1 MNFNELNN
9 QSTVYVDS
17 TLQTTTMRHVFT
29 WMFGALGITALTAM
43 LVAKSSLIYTMRM
56 NPGLLWGLIIAELAL
71 VFILSA
77 RIGKMSFFTSSLL
90 FTIYSILNGVTLS
103 SIIFIVYTMT
113 SIAATF
119 FITAGM
125 FGAMALWGYFTK
137 KDLSKWGSI
146 FFMLLIGLILA
157 TVVNLFLRSGA
168 MGFIFSIVGVIIFT
182 GLTAF
187 DVNKIKQML
196 AQMQGFEE
204 GDVVRKVALM
214 GALTLYLDFINL
226 FLYLLRFFGR
236 RD

>member
-43 LVAKSSLIYTMRM
+43 LVAKSSLIYTMIM
-56 NPGLLWGLIIAELAL
+56 NSGLLWGLIIAELAL

-103 SIIFIVYTMT
+103 SIFIVYTMT

-119 FITAGM
+119 F
-125 FGAMALWGYFTK
+125 YY
-137 KDLSKWGSI
+137 SRYVRSHGSVGI
-146 FFMLLIGLILA
+146 FYQKRFEQ
-157 TVVNLFLRSGA
+157 
-168 MGFIFSIVGVIIFT
+168 VG
-182 GLTAF
+182 
-187 DVNKIKQML
+187 
-196 AQMQGFEE
+196 
-204 GDVVRKVALM
+204 
-214 GALTLYLDFINL
+214 
-226 FLYLLRFFGR
+226 
-236 RD
+236 

>member
-43 LVAKSSLIYTMRM
+43 LVAKSSLIYTMIM

-103 SIIFIVYTMT
+103 SIFIVYTMT

-168 MGFIFSIVGVIIFT
+168 MGFIISIVGVIIFT

-196 AQMQGFEE
+196 VQMQGFEE

>member
-1 MNFNELNN
+1 
-9 QSTVYVDS
+9 
-17 TLQTTTMRHVFT
+17 
-29 WMFGALGITALTAM
+29 
-43 LVAKSSLIYTMRM
+43 
-56 NPGLLWGLIIAELAL
+56 
-71 VFILSA
+71 
-77 RIGKMSFFTSSLL
+77 
-90 FTIYSILNGVTLS
+90 
-103 SIIFIVYTMT
+103 
-113 SIAATF
+113 
-119 FITAGM
+119 M

>member
-43 LVAKSSLIYTMRM
+43 LVAKSSLIYTMIM

-103 SIIFIVYTMT
+103 SIFIVYTMT

-157 TVVNLFLRSGA
+157 TVVNLFLRSDA
-168 MGFIFSIVGVIIFT
+168 MGFIISIVGVIIFT

-196 AQMQGFEE
+196 AQTQGLEE

>member
-43 LVAKSSLIYTMRM
+43 LVAKSSLIYTMIM
-56 NPGLLWGLIIAELAL
+56 NPGLLWGLIIVELAL

-103 SIIFIVYTMT
+103 SIFIVYTMT

-204 GDVVRKVALM
+204 GDIVRKVALM

>member
-1 MNFNELNN
+1 MNFNELRNS
-9 QSTVYVDS
+9 STVYVDS

-43 LVAKSSLIYTMRM
+43 LVAKSSLIYTMIM

-77 RIGKMSFFTSSLL
+77 RIGKMSFFTASLL

-103 SIIFIVYTMT
+103 SIFIVYTMT

-125 FGAMALWGYFTK
+125 FGAMTLWGYFTK

-157 TVVNLFLRSGA
+157 TVVNLFLRSNA
-168 MGFIFSIVGVIIFT
+168 MGFIISILGVIIFT

-204 GDVVRKVALM
+204 GDVARKVALM

>member
-103 SIIFIVYTMT
+103 SIFIVYTMT

>member
-43 LVAKSSLIYTMRM
+43 LVAKSSLIYTMIM

-103 SIIFIVYTMT
+103 SIFIVYTMT

-157 TVVNLFLRSGA
+157 TVVNLFLRSDA
-168 MGFIFSIVGVIIFT
+168 MGFIISIVGVIIFT

>member
-1 MNFNELNN
+1 MNFNELRNS
-9 QSTVYVDS
+9 STVYVDS

-43 LVAKSSLIYTMRM
+43 LVAKSSLIYTMIM

-77 RIGKMSFFTSSLL
+77 RIGKMSFFTASLL

-103 SIIFIVYTMT
+103 SIFIVYTMT

-157 TVVNLFLRSGA
+157 TVVNLFLRSNA
-168 MGFIFSIVGVIIFT
+168 MGFIISILGVIIFT

-204 GDVVRKVALM
+204 GDVARKVALM

-236 RD
+236 KD

>member
-43 LVAKSSLIYTMRM
+43 LVAKSSLIYTMIM

-103 SIIFIVYTMT
+103 SIFIVYTMT

-157 TVVNLFLRSGA
+157 TVVNLFLRSDA

-214 GALTLYLDFINL
+214 GALMLYLDFINL

>member
-1 MNFNELNN
+1 M
-9 QSTVYVDS
+9 
-17 TLQTTTMRHVFT
+17 
-29 WMFGALGITALTAM
+29 
-43 LVAKSSLIYTMRM
+43 
-56 NPGLLWGLIIAELAL
+56 
-71 VFILSA
+71 
-77 RIGKMSFFTSSLL
+77 
-90 FTIYSILNGVTLS
+90 
-103 SIIFIVYTMT
+103 
-113 SIAATF
+113 
-119 FITAGM
+119 
-125 FGAMALWGYFTK
+125 
-137 KDLSKWGSI
+137 SKWGSI

>member
-29 WMFGALGITALTAM
+29 WMFGALGITTLTAM
-43 LVAKSSLIYTMRM
+43 LVAKSSLIYTMIM

-103 SIIFIVYTMT
+103 SIFIVYTMT

>member
-1 MNFNELNN
+1 M
-9 QSTVYVDS
+9 D
-17 TLQTTTMRHVFT
+17 
-29 WMFGALGITALTAM
+29 ALTAM
-43 LVAKSSLIYTMRM
+43 LVAKSSLIYTMIM

-103 SIIFIVYTMT
+103 SIFIVYTMT

-157 TVVNLFLRSGA
+157 TVVNLFLRSDA
-168 MGFIFSIVGVIIFT
+168 MGFIISIVGVIIFT

-187 DVNKIKQML
+187 DLNKIKQML
-196 AQMQGFEE
+196 AQTQGLEE

>member
-43 LVAKSSLIYTMRM
+43 LVAKSSLIYTMIM

-103 SIIFIVYTMT
+103 SIFIVYTMT

-157 TVVNLFLRSGA
+157 TVVNLFLRSDA

>member
-1 MNFNELNN
+1 
-9 QSTVYVDS
+9 
-17 TLQTTTMRHVFT
+17 
-29 WMFGALGITALTAM
+29 
-43 LVAKSSLIYTMRM
+43 
-56 NPGLLWGLIIAELAL
+56 
-71 VFILSA
+71 
-77 RIGKMSFFTSSLL
+77 
-90 FTIYSILNGVTLS
+90 
-103 SIIFIVYTMT
+103 
-113 SIAATF
+113 
-119 FITAGM
+119 
-125 FGAMALWGYFTK
+125 
-137 KDLSKWGSI
+137 
-146 FFMLLIGLILA
+146 MLLIGLILA